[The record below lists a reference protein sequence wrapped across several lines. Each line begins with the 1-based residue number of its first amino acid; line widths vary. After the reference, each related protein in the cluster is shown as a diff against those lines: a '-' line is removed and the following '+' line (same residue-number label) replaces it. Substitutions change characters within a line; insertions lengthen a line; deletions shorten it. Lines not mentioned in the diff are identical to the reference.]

1 MSACTAVSASRS
13 VLPSLGRALA
23 TILPER
29 LSSMLNMSA
38 LGFVSNDHPNSQAQL
53 YHTHDSLQVSVM
65 TSVDLALLRLSCIS
79 SADCMLLTSACW
91 LENPM
96 DYASLCCSA
105 GFVTFVLR
113 LQKRMYTYQFAQY
126 AWTHMI
132 LLVVFIPSSFF
143 VSNIFDGLM
152 WFLLPCS
159 LVIINDIGAY
169 LFGTH
174 LATLH
179 CCTVPLAVVCRPPDQ

>member
-1 MSACTAVSASRS
+1 M
-13 VLPSLGRALA
+13 
-23 TILPER
+23 TI
-29 LSSMLNMSA
+29 
-38 LGFVSNDHPNSQAQL
+38 PNSQAQQH
-53 YHTHDSLQVSVM
+53 HTYDSLQRSVV
-65 TSVDLALLRLSCIS
+65 TSVDIALLKLSRIS
-79 SADCMLLTSACW
+79 AYIQHACLESAIDC
-91 LENPM
+91 
-96 DYASLCCSA
+96 ASLCCSA

-169 LFGTH
+169 LFGTY
-174 LATLH
+174 LATPNL
-179 CCTVPLAVVCRPPDQ
+179 CTVPLVVVCRPSDQ

>member
-1 MSACTAVSASRS
+1 M
-13 VLPSLGRALA
+13 LA
-23 TILPER
+23 YR
-29 LSSMLNMSA
+29 LTC
-38 LGFVSNDHPNSQAQL
+38 FKHW
-53 YHTHDSLQVSVM
+53 Y
-65 TSVDLALLRLSCIS
+65 SC
-79 SADCMLLTSACW
+79 
-91 LENPM
+91 
-96 DYASLCCSA
+96 A

-113 LQKRMYTYQFAQY
+113 LQKRMYMYQFGQY

-169 LFGTH
+169 LFGKQPAHMFGT
-174 LATLH
+174 APN
-179 CCTVPLAVVCRPPDQ
+179 CI

>member
-1 MSACTAVSASRS
+1 
-13 VLPSLGRALA
+13 
-23 TILPER
+23 
-29 LSSMLNMSA
+29 ML
-38 LGFVSNDHPNSQAQL
+38 
-53 YHTHDSLQVSVM
+53 
-65 TSVDLALLRLSCIS
+65 
-79 SADCMLLTSACW
+79 
-91 LENPM
+91 
-96 DYASLCCSA
+96 CSA

-113 LQKRMYTYQFAQY
+113 LQKRMYSFQFAQY

-169 LFGTH
+169 LFGGLLLLQPMSVQFSSICH
-174 LATLH
+174 R
-179 CCTVPLAVVCRPPDQ
+179 VSF

>member
-1 MSACTAVSASRS
+1 MCKFLAHQFELWCSYCG
-13 VLPSLGRALA
+13 LDRAH
-23 TILPER
+23 
-29 LSSMLNMSA
+29 
-38 LGFVSNDHPNSQAQL
+38 VCH
-53 YHTHDSLQVSVM
+53 
-65 TSVDLALLRLSCIS
+65 
-79 SADCMLLTSACW
+79 
-91 LENPM
+91 
-96 DYASLCCSA
+96 A

-113 LQKRMYTYQFAQY
+113 LQKRMYMYQFGQY

-169 LFGTH
+169 LFGKQQKVYAC
-174 LATLH
+174 LLS
-179 CCTVPLAVVCRPPDQ
+179 

>member
-1 MSACTAVSASRS
+1 MLMASPSTFASSQPLSACR
-13 VLPSLGRALA
+13 LGKAYAL
-23 TILPER
+23 
-29 LSSMLNMSA
+29 
-38 LGFVSNDHPNSQAQL
+38 F
-53 YHTHDSLQVSVM
+53 
-65 TSVDLALLRLSCIS
+65 
-79 SADCMLLTSACW
+79 
-91 LENPM
+91 
-96 DYASLCCSA
+96 CCSA

-169 LFGTH
+169 LFGMH
-174 LATLH
+174 LL
-179 CCTVPLAVVCRPPDQ
+179 CPLTSSGQGLPCFPALTDLVYSVVDMSRRDWTDYGCVSLVRA

>member
-1 MSACTAVSASRS
+1 MAVLLQEDTYINAVLDLLHMSGLGTFACKHVVCCKSRHCMQ
-13 VLPSLGRALA
+13 VCMALSLAG
-23 TILPER
+23 I
-29 LSSMLNMSA
+29 
-38 LGFVSNDHPNSQAQL
+38 
-53 YHTHDSLQVSVM
+53 
-65 TSVDLALLRLSCIS
+65 LSCFEH
-79 SADCMLLTSACW
+79 LYAC
-91 LENPM
+91 
-96 DYASLCCSA
+96 A

-113 LQKRMYTYQFAQY
+113 LQKRMYMYQFGQY

-169 LFGTH
+169 LFGKQ
-174 LATLH
+174 LAHMSGTAPNCIYSLAWAP
-179 CCTVPLAVVCRPPDQ
+179 CYIVCTGMSAVEHRMVGLRTQAPKFET